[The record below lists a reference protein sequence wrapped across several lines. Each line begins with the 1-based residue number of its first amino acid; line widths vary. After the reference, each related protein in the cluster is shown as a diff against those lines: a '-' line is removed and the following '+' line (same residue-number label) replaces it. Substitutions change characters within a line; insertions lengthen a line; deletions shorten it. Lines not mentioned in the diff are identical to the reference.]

1 MERLNFVRERDF
13 NVRMSVLD
21 NYPNFE
27 DQQQAYVELVRDSL
41 GSEIVNSASVW
52 IGNYSI
58 LYSDN
63 TAKTIPL
70 ETRGITLMGRI
81 RDEIKKS
88 DAIRIN
94 LRMKQ
99 GGFKSWIV
107 FRNIG
112 DLELIKRN
120 DFNVRNSV
128 LDGQFDS
135 ISEKM
140 KAYFELV
147 RDSLGS
153 EIVSSQAIF
162 MGNYTIMRGD
172 GSRSTR
178 SFQLKG
184 TAFMANMI
192 PELRKS
198 VAIRINMRMRQ
209 GGFKSWVISQ

>member
-27 DQQQAYVELVRDSL
+27 DQHQAYVELVRDSL
-41 GSEIVNSASVW
+41 GSEIV
-52 IGNYSI
+52 
-58 LYSDN
+58 
-63 TAKTIPL
+63 
-70 ETRGITLMGRI
+70 
-81 RDEIKKS
+81 
-88 DAIRIN
+88 
-94 LRMKQ
+94 
-99 GGFKSWIV
+99 
-107 FRNIG
+107 
-112 DLELIKRN
+112 
-120 DFNVRNSV
+120 
-128 LDGQFDS
+128 
-135 ISEKM
+135 
-140 KAYFELV
+140 
-147 RDSLGS
+147 
-153 EIVSSQAIF
+153 SSQSIF